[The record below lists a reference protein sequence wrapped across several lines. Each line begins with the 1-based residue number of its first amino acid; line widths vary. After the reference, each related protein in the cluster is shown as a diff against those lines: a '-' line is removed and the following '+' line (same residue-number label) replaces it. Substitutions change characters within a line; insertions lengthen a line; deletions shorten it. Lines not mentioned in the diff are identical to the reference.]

1 MNMAQMR
8 FLHILLLLGRDGWW
22 AIGQRQTQKYDDN
35 NGLMMIMLMV
45 MVVIMAML
53 KMVLIMMWRRIFLVV
68 FVPLTGVEN
77 ADGNDDGGRT
87 CFAHT

>member
-1 MNMAQMR
+1 
-8 FLHILLLLGRDGWW
+8 
-22 AIGQRQTQKYDDN
+22 
-35 NGLMMIMLMV
+35 MIMLMV